1 MKKYGMSCTTLSNTG
16 NNKKHIKHQH
26 PDNIQLTK
34 SIQKQQHP
42 DDTHCLPN
50 TQNHNRRRREK
61 RLAPSISTKQ
71 PQRKTPNMMPQLP
84 PVNVKNLLQCGGSG
98 GRRPP
103 SAVPAAARVHGQCRR
118 WASGM
123 KSCMGRG
130 ARVHIQPLVGGGLS
144 VQLRV
149 CGADVGDGEFRE
161 ELLVVDG
168 GVGLVCVARQ
178 AGPVPSFVVVRIW
191 IRRGRRTGRM
201 GVRRS

>member
-1 MKKYGMSCTTLSNTG
+1 MSCTTLSNTD

-42 DDTHCLPN
+42 DDTHRLPN

-84 PVNVKNLLQCGGSG
+84 PVNAKNLLQCGGSG

-149 CGADVGDGEFRE
+149 CGADVGDGGRRRRLNSPWRRV
-161 ELLVVDG
+161 LLVWRLCLVETV
-168 GVGLVCVARQ
+168 GVHREVC
-178 AGPVPSFVVVRIW
+178 PVVHWVFRRID
-191 IRRGRRTGRM
+191 REKQKNGN
-201 GVRRS
+201 